1 MRKLF
6 FLSLLILSFGSFSQ
20 KNKLKAYLDT
30 KQFYASELG
39 NYLEIY
45 LQFVGSSV
53 KRTATQSIANT
64 TYTAIAFT
72 AEDWDTDAI
81 HDNSTNNTRLTVP
94 SGKGGKWEIS
104 GVVTMAEQSGYR
116 AVRIY
121 KNGSG
126 LISPITCNATTGD
139 NTSLPV
145 SLILDLSAGDYIEVN
160 VYQNSGVSINIQFA
174 DTRIQFT
181 YLGA

>member
-1 MRKLF
+1 
-6 FLSLLILSFGSFSQ
+6 
-20 KNKLKAYLDT
+20 
-30 KQFYASELG
+30 
-39 NYLEIY
+39 
-45 LQFVGSSV
+45 
-53 KRTATQSIANT
+53 
-64 TYTAIAFT
+64 
-72 AEDWDTDAI
+72 
-81 HDNSTNNTRLTVP
+81 VP

-104 GVVTMAEQSGYR
+104 GVVTIAEQTGYR

-126 LISPITCNATTGD
+126 LISPVTNNATVGD

-145 SLILDLSAGDYIEVN
+145 SLILDLSAGDYIEVY